1 VKDGDLE
8 VAAPMEATSADRPPV
23 PLVPPVN
30 GAVAND
36 ERTRPQPASARRAT
50 VARLMATHGDAV
62 FGFCMRVVRARS
74 LAEDVVQQV
83 FLEAYRDLDGFE
95 GRSSERAWLLGIAIH
110 RCLDLLKTQQ
120 RRLKLIES
128 NEQAVLDFKDPGA
141 SPIERLDRARL
152 TTALDECLKR
162 LSPDVRA
169 TVLLRFQTGSTYEEL
184 AIPLAAS
191 ADALQIRVSR
201 ALPILRRCLESKG
214 WADD

>member
-1 VKDGDLE
+1 MKDGDLE
-8 VAAPMEATSADRPPV
+8 AAFLTEATSDDRPRVPV
-23 PLVPPVN
+23 APPVT
-30 GAVAND
+30 GAMATD
-36 ERTRPQPASARRAT
+36 ERTRPQPASARRTT
-50 VARLMATHGDAV
+50 VARLMAAHGDAV

-95 GRSSERAWLLGIAIH
+95 GRSSERAWLLGIATH

-128 NEQAVLDFKDPGA
+128 NEQAVLDFEDPGA
-141 SPIERLDRARL
+141 GPIERVDRARL
-152 TTALDECLKR
+152 TAALEECLKR

-169 TVLLRFQTGSTYEEL
+169 TVLMRFKTGSTYEEL
-184 AIPLAAS
+184 AIPLAAT

-214 WADD
+214 WAE